1 MHLFKKTIIII
12 PLLLILVFIV
22 EYFMMI
28 NYLKTHHFSQEVI
41 KDEIS
46 YFNFKVI
53 EKSIILTMY
62 FIYITLSINIGFVY
76 LKYKVKFINVL
87 KIVLFGFLS
96 LVITQIFSMINIW
109 FSNYVFSTATV
120 EQIEKSYYITHYLNT
135 NNFEKYLLMPLDMTF
150 NFNQILLILLLAF
163 AMSTTVKQSYFKSL
177 LITFKT
183 YGISAFIMFLFLL
196 MMEINFN

>member
-1 MHLFKKTIIII
+1 MHLLKKTIIII

-28 NYLKTHHFSQEVI
+28 NYLKIHHFSQEVI

-62 FIYITLSINIGFVY
+62 FIYITLSINIGFTY
-76 LKYKVKFINVL
+76 LKYKVKFISVL

-96 LVITQIFSMINIW
+96 LVITQILLMFYIW

-120 EQIEKSYYITHYLNT
+120 EQVEKSYYITQYLNT
-135 NNFEKYLLMPLDMTF
+135 DNIANYLLMPLDMTF
-150 NFNQILLILLLAF
+150 NLNQIILVSLIAF
-163 AMSTTVKQSYFKSL
+163 GISVTIKQSYYKSL
-177 LITFKT
+177 MITFKT
-183 YGISAFIMFLFLL
+183 YGISAFVMFLFLL